1 MDFDV
6 ESLNVADVEASLNKI
21 DITNLNL
28 DYDSI
33 YSETNSNNYSTVK
46 PFEMINPLDLKE
58 IDSIKVDSKNKTFRR
73 K

>member
-21 DITNLNL
+21 NITNLNL

-46 PFEMINPLDLKE
+46 PFEMINPLDLPYLE
-58 IDSIKVDSKNKTFRR
+58 MLSITYLTA
-73 K
+73 